1 MFSDS
6 KMFDIRNDW
15 GRMTS
20 YHKRE
25 INDESPWVA
34 RVINGVSLDDT
45 LKWEFKNYVVD
56 SKIDISSDERP
67 ETLMINSRNV
77 DNTIRESISTPYVIN
92 KGTGETKNS
101 SGLGKSSKDA
111 IHRKW
116 FVKKFDGLS
125 ERKTDKNKT
134 YFRKRKIP
142 KARHKN
148 FPVKPFR
155 EVQNEKKEHG
165 VNMFTSVAYDPKF
178 EEECDM
184 EQDVLTDEK
193 MEKEHKEEILQEHQ
207 DEMLQEHQE
216 HQDEMDLDDEMQYYE
231 DIKSFY
237 TEEKPWCYAFVNGGS
252 PDKLFIVH
260 YNEKT
265 DTYSYSCATD
275 EYGTPTDYSSVMW
288 CPPENWVK
296 PVIYWDRIWTEMD
309 YNRTCFRRAYAY
321 YPEYE
326 NNGIKHNAQ
335 IEFLKARL

>member
-6 KMFDIRNDW
+6 NMFDTRDDC

-25 INDESPWVA
+25 IDGGSSWVD

-45 LKWEFKNYVVD
+45 LKWEFQNYVVD
-56 SKIDISSDERP
+56 SKIDLSSDENP
-67 ETLMINSRNV
+67 ETLMVNSRDV
-77 DNTIRESISTPYVIN
+77 DNTIRESTGEPYVI
-92 KGTGETKNS
+92 KGTGESKNS
-101 SGLGKSSKDA
+101 SGLGKSTKDA
-111 IHRKW
+111 LHRKW
-116 FVKKFDGLS
+116 FIKKFDGIS
-125 ERKTDKNKT
+125 ERESDKHKT

-155 EVQNEKKEHG
+155 EIQNDKKEYG
-165 VNMFTSVAYDPKF
+165 VNMFTSVAYDPNF

-193 MEKEHKEEILQEHQ
+193 REQEFENEAHQ
-207 DEMLQEHQE
+207 EYEDEME
-216 HQDEMDLDDEMQYYE
+216 YYE
-231 DIKSFY
+231 DIKQFY
-237 TEEKPWCYAFVNGGS
+237 TEEKPWCYAFVDGGS

-265 DTYSYSCATD
+265 DTYAYTCATD
-275 EYGTPTDYSSVMW
+275 EYGTPTDYSSMMW
-288 CPPENWVK
+288 CPPEDWIK

-309 YNRTCFRRAYAY
+309 YNRIGYRRAFAY

-326 NNGIKHNAQ
+326 RHGIKHNAQ
-335 IEFLKARL
+335 IEFLKSRL